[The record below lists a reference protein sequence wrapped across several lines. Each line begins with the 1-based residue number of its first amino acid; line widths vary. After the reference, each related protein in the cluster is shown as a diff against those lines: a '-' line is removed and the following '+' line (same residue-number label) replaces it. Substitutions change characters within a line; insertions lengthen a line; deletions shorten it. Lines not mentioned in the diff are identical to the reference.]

1 MVCGVW
7 SVSRRALEL
16 SFATKPSCFVARS
29 FVLLRSKSSGNGGG
43 GSASSG
49 GGGERR
55 EWRGDQAAEGV
66 PQLPD
71 QAEARRL
78 RRRRRGA
85 LVSGNSETSQT
96 NRYLSFE
103 AIANLPQF

>member
-29 FVLLRSKSSGNGGG
+29 FVLLRSKSSGNG
-43 GSASSG
+43 G